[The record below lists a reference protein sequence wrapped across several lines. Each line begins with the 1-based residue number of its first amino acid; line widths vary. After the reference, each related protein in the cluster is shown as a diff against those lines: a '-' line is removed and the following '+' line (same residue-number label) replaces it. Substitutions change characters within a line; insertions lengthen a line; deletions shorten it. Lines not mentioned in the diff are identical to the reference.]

1 MKPLRARNPSSI
13 RARIRLVTD
22 RRSLQE
28 FDAVL
33 EHLERAMKVF
43 INLLRLAVSALIV
56 AVPISAWSQTSES
69 ATSAQSSSA
78 PAAGGSAK
86 PSRHA
91 NRALS
96 KRVRAALLKG
106 GVDASNINVIAKGGA
121 VTLAGTVTDPSQSN
135 KAAEIAKSV
144 QGVTSVRNALGQN
157 VPY

>member
-1 MKPLRARNPSSI
+1 
-13 RARIRLVTD
+13 
-22 RRSLQE
+22 
-28 FDAVL
+28 
-33 EHLERAMKVF
+33 MKV
-43 INLLRLAVSALIV
+43 INVLRLAVSALIV
-56 AVPISAWSQTSES
+56 AVSISAWPQTSES
-69 ATSAQSSSA
+69 NATSAQSSSA

-86 PSRHA
+86 ATRHA

-144 QGVTSVRNALGQN
+144 QGVTSVKNALGQN